1 MHENK
6 REKTGKATHE
16 NNFRSGSE
24 EGTEESMT
32 AHISECFFFSICMF
46 FTIMMEKAKKRR
58 VVLYR
63 KYRNQTVDESLT
75 EGWMNMA
82 SELVL

>member
-1 MHENK
+1 
-6 REKTGKATHE
+6 
-16 NNFRSGSE
+16 
-24 EGTEESMT
+24 
-32 AHISECFFFSICMF
+32 MF

-63 KYRNQTVDESLT
+63 KYRNQTADESLT